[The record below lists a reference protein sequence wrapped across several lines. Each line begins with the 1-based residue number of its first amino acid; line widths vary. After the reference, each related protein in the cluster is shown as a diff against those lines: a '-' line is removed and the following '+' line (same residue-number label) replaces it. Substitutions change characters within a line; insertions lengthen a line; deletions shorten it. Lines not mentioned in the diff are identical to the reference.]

1 MGYCRK
7 CEKRWMS
14 QSECHCSGCHRQFK
28 NENVFS
34 LHRRGMGKFRDC
46 MTIAEMESKGMV
58 FDEVKNRWG
67 GKPDLRYSTEQSILQ
82 SPSEISGCEIEK
94 TILISSLPG

>member
-1 MGYCRK
+1 MGRCLK
-7 CEKRWMS
+7 CNKTWHS
-14 QSECHCSGCHRQFK
+14 KTECHCSGCHRQFK
-28 NENVFS
+28 NDNVFS
-34 LHRRGMGKFRDC
+34 MHRKGKGKFRDC

>member
-1 MGYCRK
+1 M
-7 CEKRWMS
+7 
-14 QSECHCSGCHRQFK
+14 
-28 NENVFS
+28 
-34 LHRRGMGKFRDC
+34 HRRGMGKFRDC

-94 TILISSLPG
+94 TILISSLER